1 MCGASQFFAE
11 PARQQ
16 PGPPLKLKAM
26 TPLMLHLKKLPLA
39 ALLVLPLLCAAQAR
53 ATEPWGAAAT
63 VPATPP
69 TQASPMPMRGAEAPE
84 QLRDKLKITP
94 AQQPLWDAYVARLDA
109 YTQQFFR
116 ERPALA
122 SDDEAAP
129 QQITRLVMNHQN
141 RLAGLE
147 DIEQAAKA
155 LYSALDADQK
165 KMANLWLLASIPTFT
180 GPPAG
185 AANNSERR
193 PDMRQGG
200 DMRRRGGGGMGGM
213 GSGRY

>member
-1 MCGASQFFAE
+1 
-11 PARQQ
+11 
-16 PGPPLKLKAM
+16 
-26 TPLMLHLKKLPLA
+26 
-39 ALLVLPLLCAAQAR
+39 
-53 ATEPWGAAAT
+53 
-63 VPATPP
+63 
-69 TQASPMPMRGAEAPE
+69 MRGAYAPE

-94 AQQPLWDAYVARLDA
+94 EQQPLWDKYVARLEA

-122 SDDEAAP
+122 SEDEAAP

-193 PDMRQGG
+193 PDLRQGG
-200 DMRRRGGGGMGGM
+200 DMRRRGGGSGMGGM